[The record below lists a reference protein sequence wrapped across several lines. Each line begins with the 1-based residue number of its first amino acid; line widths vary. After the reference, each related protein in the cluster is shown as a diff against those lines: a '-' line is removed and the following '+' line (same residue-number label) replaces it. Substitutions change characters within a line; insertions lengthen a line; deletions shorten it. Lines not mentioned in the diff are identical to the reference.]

1 MTAALVL
8 FFFSAAVVLY
18 TYAAY
23 PLLVAAAGIL
33 RPRTLRRDDDIL
45 PPVSLVVSAYN
56 EEHVIDE
63 KLRNCLAL
71 DYPRERLQI
80 VVASESTDGTNDIV
94 RCYEPEGV
102 ELRAYAERRGKS
114 ATIRRLMTHLRGEI
128 VVFSDANGLY
138 RGDAIRK
145 LVRNFADS
153 RVGAVI
159 GHLQYRD
166 PSDSVGGRG
175 EAVYWRYDHWLRRHA
190 SRTLG
195 IIPGITG
202 GVFAIRRDLYFPLSD
217 DRGDDYELCTGI
229 AIRGHAVVFE
239 PDAVAEERA
248 SETTPQQ
255 FRRKI
260 RLVRW
265 NTMSSLLLI
274 RDALRFRRPFVAFQV
289 VSHRLLRYTAPVWL
303 VLALG
308 ASIALAPAS
317 RAFAV
322 IAALQVAFYAVGA
335 AGWAAET
342 ARISL
347 PRICVIPSYFVM
359 VNMAAMC
366 ALVAGVTRG
375 QVSLWQKQR

>member
-1 MTAALVL
+1 MFFEILLAA
-8 FFFSAAVVLY
+8 SIAVVAY
-18 TYAAY
+18 TYAVY
-23 PLLVAAAGIL
+23 PALVAALGVL
-33 RPRTLRRDDDIL
+33 RPREWLKDDSHTPQLTLL
-45 PPVSLVVSAYN
+45 VSAYN
-56 EEHVIDE
+56 EQDVIE
-63 KLRNCLAL
+63 AKLQNCLAL

-80 VVASESTDGTNDIV
+80 LVASESTDGTNEIV
-94 RCYEPEGV
+94 ARYAARGI
-102 ELRAYAERRGKS
+102 ELQAFHVRRGKS
-114 ATIRRLMTHLRGEI
+114 ATIARVLPDARGDI
-128 VVFSDANGLY
+128 IVFSDANAMY
-138 RGDAIRK
+138 RWDALRK
-145 LVRNFADS
+145 LVRNFADA

-166 PSDSVGGRG
+166 PSSSAGGRG

-202 GVFAIRRDLYFPLSD
+202 SVFAIRKPLYFPLGE

-239 PDAVAEERA
+239 PDAVVEERA

-255 FRRKI
+255 FRRKK

-274 RDALRFRRPFVAFQV
+274 RDALRFRRPFVAFQLL
-289 VSHRLLRYTAPVWL
+289 SHRLLRYTVPVWL
-303 VLALG
+303 LVVLSTSL
-308 ASIALAPAS
+308 ALAPTS
-317 RAFAV
+317 PGFALMAV
-322 IAALQVAFYAVGA
+322 LQVAFYALGA
-335 AGWAAET
+335 AGWAAES

-347 PRICVIPSYFVM
+347 LRVCVIPSYFVM
-359 VNMAAMC
+359 VNTAAMF
-366 ALVAGVTRG
+366 ALVGSVTRG